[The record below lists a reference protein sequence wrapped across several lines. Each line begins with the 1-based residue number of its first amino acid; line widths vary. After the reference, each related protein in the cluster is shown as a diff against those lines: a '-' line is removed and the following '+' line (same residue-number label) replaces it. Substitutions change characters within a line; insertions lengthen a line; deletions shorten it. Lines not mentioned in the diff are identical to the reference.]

1 MKQGIIFD
9 MDGTLWDSAEQ
20 VAAVL
25 DTGFAAVRL
34 CGCHCDKRG
43 YVPHHGTDHG

>member
-20 VAAVL
+20 VAASWTL
-25 DTGFAAVRL
+25 AFAPVRL
-34 CGCHCDKRG
+34 CGCRCDKRG
-43 YVPHHGTDHG
+43 YVPHHGTNHG